1 MTIYE
6 QYLKARAAIKNP
18 PLDSVNPHFNNKFAS
33 LKVTLE
39 AVREACEANGL
50 VYVQT
55 CGILHA
61 IENDFE
67 NIGTPVQALVTSV
80 SNEKGEK
87 LNLSTLYLPM
97 VDNPQQA
104 GSDLTY
110 RKRQVA
116 QLDWGIVGEVDD
128 DGEAAVAPKAK
139 PAKKRPEK
147 PKQPLEEVIK
157 AQKVKLMQACKG
169 YAQRHNRDEQEIIDG
184 VKMRPDYQPENL
196 LWLER
201 VTDELN
207 E

>member
-50 VYVQT
+50 VYVQEAGMLT
-55 CGILHA
+55 KL
-61 IENDFE
+61 ETE
-67 NIGTPVQALVTSV
+67 ETVQVLRTYIA
-80 SNEKGEK
+80 NAKGDRMEF
-87 LNLSTLYLPM
+87 STLYLPM

-128 DGEAAVAPKAK
+128 DGEAAVAPK
-139 PAKKRPEK
+139 KKRAEK

-184 VKMRPDYQPENL
+184 VKMRPDYQPDNL

-201 VTDELN
+201 VTEELN

>member
-33 LKVTLE
+33 LGATLD
-39 AVREACEANGL
+39 AVNAACREQGI
-50 VYVQT
+50 VYQQT
-55 CGILHA
+55 CGILRPLDA
-61 IENDFE
+61 GDATQVI
-67 NIGTPVQALVTSV
+67 VTRIV
-80 SNEKGEK
+80 NEQGET

-157 AQKVKLMQACKG
+157 AQKVKLMQACRG

-201 VTDELN
+201 VTEELN